1 MRREAIVNVRAWLV
15 FAALALLP
23 AAPFMS
29 KFYLL
34 LAFDALLFGAIAM
47 SLDLL
52 IGYTG
57 LVSFGHAA
65 FYGLGAYAT
74 AVLLERGVL
83 SLWICLAFA
92 VLVVGVYA
100 LVVAYFATARRG
112 IYFALLTLIFAE
124 VVYTFFRYTQTFGGS
139 DGIQGLPEAT
149 LWPGVVIDTP
159 LKKYYL
165 VLVFLV
171 GAYAACRTV
180 VTSHFGR
187 VLVAIRENED
197 RARFLGYN
205 VQRYKMGACLVS
217 ALLTGVAGAIYPI
230 RSAFATPDL
239 MLWTESGEFIISV
252 MIGGLG
258 TLAGPIVG
266 GAFFTILRDKVSSYV
281 DWYFM
286 IIGLVLVF
294 IVLFM
299 PRGLLGFR
307 RLADLRSWRAT
318 T

>member
-1 MRREAIVNVRAWLV
+1 MSRVFGWRAAVV

-23 AAPFMS
+23 LSPFMS
-29 KFYLL
+29 RYYLL

-52 IGYTG
+52 MGYTG

-83 SLWICLAFA
+83 SLWLCLAFA
-92 VLVVGVYA
+92 VVVVGIYA
-100 LVVAYFATARRG
+100 LVVSYFSTARRG

-124 VVYTFFRYTQTFGGS
+124 VVYTFFRYTQAFGGS
-139 DGIQGLPEAT
+139 DGIQGLPDAQ
-149 LWPGVVIDTP
+149 LWPGAAIDTP
-159 LKKYYL
+159 VKKYYL
-165 VLVFLV
+165 VFFYLLI
-171 GAYAACRTV
+171 AYAICRV
-180 VTSHFGR
+180 VVASHFGR

-197 RARFLGYN
+197 RARFLGYD
-205 VQRYKMGACLVS
+205 VQRYKMAACMIS
-217 ALLTGVAGAIYPI
+217 ALLTGLGGAIYPV

-239 MLWTESGEFIISV
+239 MVWTESGEFIISV
-252 MIGGLG
+252 MIGGIG
-258 TLAGPIVG
+258 TLVGPIVG

-286 IIGLVLVF
+286 VIGAVLVL

-299 PRGLLGFR
+299 PRGLLGLRALRGIRSR
-307 RLADLRSWRAT
+307 RAAA
-318 T
+318 

>member
-1 MRREAIVNVRAWLV
+1 LSWRAAVVWIL
-15 FAALALLP
+15 LALLP
-23 AAPFMS
+23 AVPFMS

-34 LAFDALLFGAIAM
+34 LAFDALLFGTIAM

-65 FYGLGAYAT
+65 FFGLGAYAS
-74 AVLLERGVL
+74 AVLLERGIV
-83 SLWICLAFA
+83 SLWACLLFA
-92 VLVVGVYA
+92 VLVVGLYA
-100 LVVAYFATARRG
+100 LVVSFFATARHG

-139 DGIQGLPEAT
+139 DGIQGVAAPRLIGDFA
-149 LWPGVVIDTP
+149 IDTP
-159 LKKYYL
+159 LRNYYL
-165 VLVFLV
+165 VLVYL
-171 GAYAACRTV
+171 GLAYLACRML

-205 VQRYKMGACLVS
+205 VQRYKMAVCMIS
-217 ALLTGVAGAIYPI
+217 ALLTGLGGALYPG

-239 MLWTESGEFIISV
+239 MLWTVSGEFIIMV

-258 TLAGPIVG
+258 TLAGPVVG
-266 GAFFTILRDKVSSYV
+266 GAFFVLLQEKVSSYV
-281 DWYFM
+281 DWYF
-286 IIGLVLVF
+286 IVIGLVLIV

-299 PRGLLGFR
+299 PKGLLGIRELLGGR
-307 RLADLRSWRAT
+307 RWRT
-318 T
+318 TA

>member
-1 MRREAIVNVRAWLV
+1 LSRVRGGRAAAV

-23 AAPFMS
+23 FLPFMS
-29 KFYLL
+29 RYYLL

-52 IGYTG
+52 MGYTG

-83 SLWICLAFA
+83 SLWLCLGFA
-92 VLVVGVYA
+92 AVVVGLYA
-100 LVVAYFATARRG
+100 LVVSYFSTARRG

-124 VVYTFFRYTQTFGGS
+124 VVYTFFRYTQAFGGS
-139 DGIQGLPEAT
+139 DGIQGLPDAQ
-149 LWPGVVIDTP
+149 LWPGAPVDTP
-159 LKKYYL
+159 VKKYYL
-165 VLVFLV
+165 VLAYLLM
-171 GAYAACRTV
+171 AYAICRMV
-180 VTSHFGR
+180 VVSHFGR

-197 RARFLGYN
+197 RARFLGYD
-205 VQRYKMGACLVS
+205 VQRYKMGACMIS
-217 ALLTGVAGAIYPI
+217 ALLTGLGGAIYPI

-239 MLWTESGEFIISV
+239 MVWTESGEFIISV
-252 MIGGLG
+252 MIGGIG
-258 TLAGPIVG
+258 TLVGPVIG

-281 DWYFM
+281 DWYF
-286 IIGLVLVF
+286 IVIGAVLVL

-299 PRGLLGFR
+299 PRGLLG
-307 RLADLRSWRAT
+307 LRGLRGVRPPRAA
-318 T
+318 